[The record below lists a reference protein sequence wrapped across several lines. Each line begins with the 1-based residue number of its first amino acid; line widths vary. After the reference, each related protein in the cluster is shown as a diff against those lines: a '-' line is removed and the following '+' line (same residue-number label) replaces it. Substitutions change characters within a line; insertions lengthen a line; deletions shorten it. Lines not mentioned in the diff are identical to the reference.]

1 MAIKKKFPVFW
12 TVFIICWIVALAA
25 LFISLTALRS
35 YLAEYESVQPKYVAE
50 TVFDEYFEDYNFTAI
65 LNFSE
70 STRNKFETIE
80 SLAAYLAKLTD
91 GKTLSYHEISSGMD
105 KDTAK
110 YIVKYEEDGKEIKIA
125 SFTLKKSGEKSKK
138 GFGIYSLSG
147 FELFYPA
154 NESVK
159 IKVPSGFTPIINGI
173 KIDESYMTE
182 SEIPSESCDH
192 MPDGVRGIYYNIY
205 TVDGLVSEPNVKVL
219 TNVGTE
225 ERAAYSEDDGLY
237 IASPVYDEA
246 LAAEFSERVITAAE
260 VYSTYMQNDC
270 AFAKLTPYFEK
281 GTELY
286 KAIRTTATTW
296 VISHDSYEFENAE
309 ASEFYRYD
317 ENTFSC
323 RVKLT
328 HVLKRKNLED
338 FRDYVDLTLYLRNI
352 DGTYMVY
359 DRTNN

>member
-1 MAIKKKFPVFW
+1 MAIKKKLPVFW
-12 TVFIICWIVALAA
+12 TVFIICWVAALAA
-25 LFISLTALRS
+25 LFISLSALRS

-50 TVFDEYFEDYNFTAI
+50 TVFDEYFKNHNYTAV

-80 SLAAYLAKLTD
+80 SLSSYLAGLTD
-91 GKTLSYHEISSGMD
+91 EKNLSYHEISSGMD

-125 SFTLKKSGEKSKK
+125 SFTLKKNGEKSKK
-138 GFGIYSLSG
+138 GFGIYSLSE

-154 NESVK
+154 NETVK

-173 KIDESYMTE
+173 KLDESYLTE
-182 SEIPSESCDH
+182 SEIPSESCEH
-192 MPDGVRGIYYNIY
+192 MPSGVRGIYYNIY
-205 TVDGLVSEPNVKVL
+205 TVDGLISTPNIKVL

-225 ERAAYSEDDGLY
+225 ESTVYSEESGLY
-237 IASPVYDEA
+237 IADPVYDDT

-270 AFAKLTPYFEK
+270 AFAKLNPYFEK
-281 GTELY
+281 NTELY
-286 KAIRTTATTW
+286 KAIRATATTW

-328 HVLKRKNLED
+328 HVLKRKRLED
-338 FRDYVDLTLYLRNI
+338 FRDYVDLTLYLRNV
-352 DGTYMVY
+352 DGTYMIY